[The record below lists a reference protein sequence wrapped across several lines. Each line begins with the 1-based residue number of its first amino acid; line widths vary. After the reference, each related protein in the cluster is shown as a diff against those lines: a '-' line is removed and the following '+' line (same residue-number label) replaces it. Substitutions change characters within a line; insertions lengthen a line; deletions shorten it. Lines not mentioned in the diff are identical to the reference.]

1 MLFRS
6 AYVFEL
12 ISDSFFNDFS
22 THVKKADVQNHPIF
36 TMDFHDFHD
45 ATNVRNHEN
54 NQKTN
59 LKIDTDSD
67 TILNAIFNE
76 NQPLF

>member
-1 MLFRS
+1 
-6 AYVFEL
+6 
-12 ISDSFFNDFS
+12 
-22 THVKKADVQNHPIF
+22 
-36 TMDFHDFHD
+36 MDFHDFHD
-45 ATNVRNHEN
+45 ATNVRNYEN

-76 NQPLF
+76 NQPRF